1 MTTDWRPAADWSVLV
16 KRADFM
22 RQVRQFF
29 YERKVTEVDTHLLSQ
44 FGVTDCHLNNLT
56 TEFKYPLASGNR
68 TLYLQTSPEYAMK
81 RILAAYG
88 KDIYQL
94 SHVVRDDEIGRFHNP
109 EFTLLEW
116 YRVGYDDIQLIAE
129 VSELLA
135 ELCDAPEAKII
146 TYQQCFIDYL
156 GEDPLT
162 TSGVESIRQ
171 QLIEQP
177 ALTDWMSKEA
187 DENTILQVAFS
198 ELIEGQ
204 FPAEIPVC
212 VTEFPK
218 SQAALAKIDQHNPR
232 VSRRFEFYYQGVEL
246 ANGYNELADPAEQ
259 RLRFDQDNQRR
270 TQLNLPTQ
278 PEDTRLLA
286 ALESGFPACS
296 GVALGF
302 DRLLMIACGAKSIT
316 EVLPFSIQTA

>member
-1 MTTDWRPAADWSVLV
+1 MTTDWRPTADWSVLV
-16 KRADFM
+16 KRADLM

-56 TEFKYPLASGNR
+56 TEFKYPLASGNK

-116 YRVGYDDIQLIAE
+116 YRVGFDDIQLITE
-129 VSELLA
+129 VSELLT
-135 ELCDAPEAKII
+135 ELCNAPQTKVM
-146 TYQQCFIDYL
+146 TYQQSFLDYL

-162 TSGVESIRQ
+162 ISGVENIRQ
-171 QLIEQP
+171 KLIKQP
-177 ALTDWMSKEA
+177 ALTDWMSEEI

-198 ELIEGQ
+198 ELIECR
-204 FPAEIPVC
+204 FPFEIPVC
-212 VTEFPK
+212 ITEFPQ
-218 SQAALAKIDQHNPR
+218 SQAALAKIDERDLR
-232 VSRRFEFYYQGVEL
+232 VARRFEFYYRGVEL
-246 ANGYNELADPAEQ
+246 ANGYHELSDATEQ
-259 RLRFDQDNQRR
+259 RNRFEKDNQRR
-270 TQLNLPTQ
+270 KERDLPTQ

-286 ALESGFPACS
+286 ALESGFPTCS

-302 DRLLMIACGAKSIT
+302 DRLLMIVCGLKSIAK
-316 EVLPFSIQTA
+316 VLPFSIQNA